1 MPDRVHH
8 SVEIVLNVIIEE
20 AEHAKTTFGQP
31 FCAPRV
37 VLGLLCV
44 GIAIKFDHEP
54 PFETAKIRNEAVER
68 VLAAKSRAANVLAA

>member
-1 MPDRVHH
+1 LNLVVKEAHH
-8 SVEIVLNVIIEE
+8 AIPTLDE
-20 AEHAKTTFGQP
+20 P